1 MKLILAVLLVG
12 SVYSGSLRTDLNA
25 LTSEVNTLQGQ
36 VADLSGLV
44 GHFQS
49 YAREEVWHLGMNLNP
64 ADNHVMGYATGWAT
78 GDQIG
83 SEAAALSMDYL
94 NKNVWKEPANYIAI
108 ARHNHGELVAVKV
121 FQFKYW
127 GSSLLQR
134 FQDMDPGRMIV
145 TEGGPIQE
153 SVAADAKNLVDD
165 PIFSVEGDLAFNWG
179 YTDNG
184 HRVVLTGGYLSAV
197 DANDDNTHG
206 LGNDFWCNY
215 LRGTSN
221 GGGVW
226 AHEISNIQ
234 DCPLATCRDVQV
246 QGTDHGSGGHLKSGP
261 VYGNYAIY
269 VSKDAATFPLPGA
282 QLGLTM
288 EVIP

>member
-1 MKLILAVLLVG
+1 V
-12 SVYSGSLRTDLNA
+12 RNDLND
-25 LTSEVNTLQGQ
+25 LTSEVETLQGE

-44 GHFQS
+44 GHLVAHN
-49 YAREEVWHLGMNLNP
+49 AREEVWHLGMNLNP

-78 GDQIG
+78 GAQIG
-83 SEAAALSMDYL
+83 SDDTALSMDYL
-94 NKNVWKEPANYIAI
+94 NRNVWKEPANYIAI
-108 ARHNHGELVAVKV
+108 ARHNHGELTAVKV

-127 GSSLLQR
+127 GMSLLQR
-134 FQDMDPGRMIV
+134 FQDSNPGRMIV

-153 SVAADAKNLVDD
+153 SVADDAKNLVDD
-165 PIFSVEGDLAFNWG
+165 PIFSVGGELAFNWG

-184 HRVVLTGGYLSAV
+184 HRIVLTGGNLSPA

-206 LGNDFWCNY
+206 LGNDFWCNPVT
-215 LRGTSN
+215 GATN

-234 DCPLATCRDVQV
+234 DCPLATCTNVRV
-246 QGTDHGSGGHLKSGP
+246 QGTDHGTGVHLKSGP

-269 VSKDAATFPLPGA
+269 VSKDAATFPLPGT
-282 QLGLTM
+282 QLDLTM
-288 EVIP
+288 DVTP